1 MVVLRG
7 TVFSGDEILVK
18 HSAVYINEKTD
29 SDSGTARWFG
39 SFDLPK
45 GTHIEPGGPYRLQ
58 LEDGRSGNILVLNV
72 QIGSIS
78 GSVVDFQGTGPL
90 T

>member
-7 TVFSGDEILVK
+7 TILSGDEILVK

-29 SDSGTARWFG
+29 SDSGIVRWFG
-39 SFDLPK
+39 SFDLPT
-45 GTHIEPGGPYRLQ
+45 GTHIEPGGPYRIQ

>member
-7 TVFSGDEILVK
+7 TILSGDEILVK
-18 HSAVYINEKTD
+18 RSAVYINEQTD
-29 SDSGTARWFG
+29 SHSGAARWFG
-39 SFDLPK
+39 SFDLPT
-45 GTHIEPGGPYRLQ
+45 GTRIEPGGPYRLQ
-58 LEDGRSGNILVLNV
+58 LEDGRSGDILVLNI

-78 GSVVDFQGTGPL
+78 GSVVDFQGSGPL